1 MEKLVNDFSFGLF
14 FWQMLLFLML
24 LFLLK
29 KYAWK
34 PILSALN
41 DREEGIKNAL
51 ESAEKAK
58 LEMQNLQADNQKLL
72 QEARLEREVM
82 IKDAREIKEK
92 MILDAKEE
100 AKSEAD
106 KMIISAQAAIESEKK
121 SAIAD
126 IKTQVASLSIE
137 IAEKVVKNELS
148 DKDKQL
154 QLVENMLN
162 DSTLNRSKRSFL
174 GCTPITDGI
183 NSSAGTKLLATSNS
197 LWSQYCLVI

>member
-72 QEARLEREVM
+72 QEARLEREAM

-92 MILDAKEE
+92 MILDAKELELETAKANVDMSLDIQE
-100 AKSEAD
+100 AERNVNKLQKELDDFLQKDFFERSGGGIGMTR
-106 KMIISAQAAIESEKK
+106 MIRALK
-121 SAIAD
+121 
-126 IKTQVASLSIE
+126 LSNLI
-137 IAEKVVKNELS
+137 
-148 DKDKQL
+148 
-154 QLVENMLN
+154 
-162 DSTLNRSKRSFL
+162 
-174 GCTPITDGI
+174 
-183 NSSAGTKLLATSNS
+183 
-197 LWSQYCLVI
+197 